1 MNSFQKRI
9 LSFRHK
15 LGQVFD
21 DDLGTRQW
29 YNIVDWIIVIM
40 IVLSSVE
47 IFLSTMKVG
56 AQMHRI
62 LNFVNEFTLW
72 FFVVEVTL
80 RIWAA
85 PEQSEKYKGF
95 KGRIKYCFTFYGFI
109 DFISTYPFLVQY
121 FVPLPISALK
131 VLRTARIIRVFRITR
146 YASSFNLLS
155 DSIKEKKNELIVS
168 MQFLVIVTFILSIIL
183 YVYEHDA
190 QPDVYDDGLQS
201 VIWSFAQ
208 YIGDPGQFAD
218 TPPITFVGKVIA
230 CLVGIMGIAIVA
242 VPAGILGAGFT
253 EAIENRNKSEQISRD
268 ADKLRRAFQRKLD
281 RPTGYQI
288 MPPFMT
294 VSALQ
299 AKLCMTMDN
308 IVEAVNSDDAPHF
321 RLINTSS
328 SIPVAKHSIDQI
340 GVEHFII
347 NRPYGCLIDRGSN
360 ITIFSPSSYADVG
373 TGNWAFYL
381 AAIGGFNY
389 VSREVGDRANNQSYL
404 TNADPK
410 EIPGLPEFISDLHK
424 LLSRPDA
431 WSINFMVASGQLE
444 PEYPTQIHFEI
455 GGKKGDTAM
464 GGEGLFVKDCERY
477 TKLYENISTNVKER
491 LGYETDHQK
500 YRVLISTRK
509 FYDCHQFKSN
519 NVVMRIEWDK
529 ILWNPNRI
537 LLADVI
543 ARGIWESII
552 GTPMPDPDPILK
564 NKDIG
569 FAGYN

>member
-1 MNSFQKRI
+1 MTFREQL

-15 LGQVFD
+15 LGLVFD
-21 DDLGTRQW
+21 DNLGTRQW
-29 YNIVDWIIVIM
+29 YNIADWLIVTM
-40 IVLSSVE
+40 ILLSSVE
-47 IFLSTMKVG
+47 IFVSTLHVG
-56 AQMHRI
+56 VQMQRI
-62 LNFVNEFTLW
+62 LNVINEVTLW
-72 FFVVEVTL
+72 FFIVEVSL

-85 PEQSEKYKGF
+85 PEQSEKYKGI

-109 DFISTYPFLVQY
+109 DLISTYPFLVQY
-121 FVPLPISALK
+121 FLPLPISALK

-190 QPDVYDDGLQS
+190 QPDVYDDGLRS

-253 EAIENRNKSEQISRD
+253 EAIENRNRSEKTAHD
-268 ADKLRRAFQRKLD
+268 ADKLRSAFQRKLD
-281 RPTGYQI
+281 RPTGYQVVQ
-288 MPPFMT
+288 PFLT
-294 VSALQ
+294 VTALQ
-299 AKLCMTMDN
+299 AKLCMTMDS
-308 IVEAVNSDDAPHF
+308 IVEAVNSDNAPYF
-321 RLINTSS
+321 RLVNTAS
-328 SIPVAKHSIDQI
+328 SIPVARHSVDEIA
-340 GVEHFII
+340 VEHFVV

-360 ITIFSPSSYADVG
+360 ITIISPSSYTDMGA
-373 TGNWAFYL
+373 GNWAFYL

-389 VSREVGDRANNQSYL
+389 VSREVGDRANVQSYL
-404 TNADPK
+404 TSESPDSV
-410 EIPGLPEFISDLHK
+410 PGLTEFVSDLNE
-424 LLSRPDA
+424 LLSRDDA

-455 GGKKGDTAM
+455 GGQKGDNEM
-464 GGEGLFVKDCERY
+464 GGDGLYVKDSERY
-477 TKLYENISTNVKER
+477 TKLYQYVATSVKER

-500 YRVLISTRK
+500 YRVLANPRK
-509 FYDCHQFKSN
+509 FYNRHQFKSN
-519 NVVMRIEWDK
+519 NVVLRIEWDK

-537 LLADVI
+537 LLADII

-552 GTPMPDPDPILK
+552 GTLMPDPNPILK
-564 NKDIG
+564 KKDTG
-569 FAGYN
+569 YTGYN

>member
-1 MNSFQKRI
+1 MTFREQL

-15 LGQVFD
+15 LGLVFD
-21 DDLGTRQW
+21 DNLGTRQW
-29 YNIVDWIIVIM
+29 YNIADWLIVTM
-40 IVLSSVE
+40 ILLSSVE
-47 IFLSTMKVG
+47 IFVSTLHVG
-56 AQMHRI
+56 VQMQRI
-62 LNFVNEFTLW
+62 LNVINEVTLW
-72 FFVVEVTL
+72 FFIVEVSL

-85 PEQSEKYKGF
+85 PEQSEKYKGI

-109 DFISTYPFLVQY
+109 DLISTYPFLVQY
-121 FVPLPISALK
+121 FLPLPISALK

-190 QPDVYDDGLQS
+190 QPDVYDDGLRS

-253 EAIENRNKSEQISRD
+253 EAIENRNRSEKTAHD
-268 ADKLRRAFQRKLD
+268 ADKLRSAFQRKLD
-281 RPTGYQI
+281 RPTGYQVVQ
-288 MPPFMT
+288 PFLT
-294 VSALQ
+294 VTALQ
-299 AKLCMTMDN
+299 AKLCMTMDS
-308 IVEAVNSDDAPHF
+308 IVEAVNSDNAPYF
-321 RLINTSS
+321 RLVNTAS
-328 SIPVAKHSIDQI
+328 SIPVARHSVDEIA
-340 GVEHFII
+340 VEHFVV

-360 ITIFSPSSYADVG
+360 ITIISPSSYTDMGA
-373 TGNWAFYL
+373 GNWAFYL

-389 VSREVGDRANNQSYL
+389 VSREVGDRANVQSYL
-404 TNADPK
+404 TSESPDSV
-410 EIPGLPEFISDLHK
+410 PGLTEFVSDLNE
-424 LLSRPDA
+424 LLSRDDA

-455 GGKKGDTAM
+455 GGQKGDNEM
-464 GGEGLFVKDCERY
+464 GGDGLYVKDSERY
-477 TKLYENISTNVKER
+477 TKLYQYVATSVKER

-500 YRVLISTRK
+500 YRVLANPRK
-509 FYDCHQFKSN
+509 FYNRHQFKSN
-519 NVVMRIEWDK
+519 NVVLRIEWNK

-537 LLADVI
+537 LLADII

-552 GTPMPDPDPILK
+552 GTLMPDPNPILK
-564 NKDIG
+564 KKDTG
-569 FAGYN
+569 YTGYN

>member
-1 MNSFQKRI
+1 MTFREQL

-15 LGQVFD
+15 LGLVFD
-21 DDLGTRQW
+21 DNLGTRQW
-29 YNIVDWIIVIM
+29 YNIADWLIVTM
-40 IVLSSVE
+40 ILLSSVE
-47 IFLSTMKVG
+47 IFVSTLHVG
-56 AQMHRI
+56 VQMQRI
-62 LNFVNEFTLW
+62 LNVINEVTLW
-72 FFVVEVTL
+72 FFIVEVSL

-85 PEQSEKYKGF
+85 PEQSEKYKGI

-109 DFISTYPFLVQY
+109 DLISTYPFLVQY
-121 FVPLPISALK
+121 FLPLPISALK

-190 QPDVYDDGLQS
+190 QPDVYDDGLRS

-253 EAIENRNKSEQISRD
+253 EAIENRNRSEKTAHD
-268 ADKLRRAFQRKLD
+268 ADKLRSAFQRKLD
-281 RPTGYQI
+281 RPTGYQVVQ
-288 MPPFMT
+288 PFLT
-294 VSALQ
+294 VTALQ
-299 AKLCMTMDN
+299 AKLCMTMDS
-308 IVEAVNSDDAPHF
+308 IVEAVNSDNAPYF
-321 RLINTSS
+321 RLVNTAS
-328 SIPVAKHSIDQI
+328 SIPVARHSVDEIA
-340 GVEHFII
+340 VEHFVV

-360 ITIFSPSSYADVG
+360 ITIISPSSYTDMGA
-373 TGNWAFYL
+373 GNWAFYL

-389 VSREVGDRANNQSYL
+389 VSREVGDRANVQSYL
-404 TNADPK
+404 TSESPDSV
-410 EIPGLPEFISDLHK
+410 PGLTEFVSDLNE
-424 LLSRPDA
+424 LLSRDDA

-455 GGKKGDTAM
+455 GGQKGDTEM
-464 GGEGLFVKDCERY
+464 GGDGLYVKDSERY
-477 TKLYENISTNVKER
+477 TKLYQYVATSVKER

-500 YRVLISTRK
+500 YRVLANPRK
-509 FYDCHQFKSN
+509 FYNRHQFKSN
-519 NVVMRIEWDK
+519 NVVLRIEWDK

-537 LLADVI
+537 LLADII

-552 GTPMPDPDPILK
+552 GTLMPDPNPILK
-564 NKDIG
+564 KKDTG
-569 FAGYN
+569 YTGYN